1 MPYLTPVRGALLL
14 TVVLVLWLLLGAHY
28 QSQTEAPSA
37 TATEPQTHFSVQTRL
52 STARL
57 FPAHLKLQGQ
67 LSAWHQVEVKAQI
80 SGKVER
86 LLVQQGQT
94 VKQNTPLLHLS
105 DEGRQSRLQQA
116 EALLS
121 LRQSEL
127 HSAKALQQRQF
138 VSETELARLT
148 NELRLAET
156 ALTEAKLA
164 IAHQTP
170 VAPFT
175 GVLGRRLV
183 EPGALV
189 QPGQSLFQLLEI
201 ARLKASAQVPQ
212 QQVAALTPGQKVTIS
227 LLDGRSFQGELSF
240 ISPAA
245 DSATRSYY
253 IEASMANPDL
263 LPLAG
268 ASASLSIELATQ
280 QAHAISPALLKLDP
294 QGRLGLYTVEQG
306 KVAFY
311 PVQLLS
317 ADNNLAWVTGLPEQS
332 ELITLG
338 AGFVEIGQ
346 QVQVVREAT
355 P

>member
-1 MPYLTPVRGALLL
+1 MPYLSPVRGALLL
-14 TVVLVLWLLLGAHY
+14 TLLFVLWLLLGNHY
-28 QSQTEAPSA
+28 QSQTEAP
-37 TATEPQTHFSVQTRL
+37 ATEVSEVQASFSVQTRL
-52 STARL
+52 SAASL
-57 FPAHLKLQGQ
+57 FPARLKLQGQ
-67 LSAWHQVEVKAQI
+67 LSAWHEVEVKAQV
-80 SGKVER
+80 SGKVEQ

-94 VKQNTPLLHLS
+94 VAKDTPLLQLS

-116 EALLS
+116 EALLN

-127 HSAKALQQRQF
+127 RSAKALQQRQF

-148 NELRLAET
+148 NELRLAEA

-164 IAHQTP
+164 LTQQTP
-170 VAPFT
+170 VAPFA
-175 GVLGRRLV
+175 GVIGRRLV

-201 ARLKASAQVPQ
+201 VRLKASAQVPQ
-212 QQVAALTPGQKVTIS
+212 QQVAALTPGQPVTIT
-227 LLDGRSFQGELSF
+227 LLDGRSFSGELSF
-240 ISPAA
+240 VSPAA
-245 DSATRSYY
+245 DSQTRSYY
-253 IEASMANPDL
+253 IEASMPNPDL

-268 ASASLSIELATQ
+268 ASASLSIELAAQ
-280 QAHAISPALLKLDP
+280 PAHAVSPALLKLDP

-306 KVAFY
+306 SVAFY

-317 ADNNLAWVTGLPEQS
+317 ADNNLAWVSGLPEQV

-338 AGFVEIGQ
+338 AGFVEVGQ
-346 QVQVVREAT
+346 PVETVREAI